1 METAELKAE
10 KREVVGKESSKKLRR
25 EGRVPA
31 VLYSDG
37 ESSTLTVDARDFR
50 SIVHSKSG
58 TNVIVKLKIEGMRS
72 HPSAI
77 IKEIQKNPLRSEYF
91 HIDFQKI
98 AMDEKIN
105 AMVPISVIGEAPGV
119 KEGGMLEQQL
129 WEVELLGLP
138 ADMPGNLV
146 VDVSTLE
153 VGDTLHARD
162 IAIPADVELVTDPE
176 STLLAISLSRAEAEV
191 AKAVEGVEPE
201 LVAGGGGA
209 AAKAAEEKAEAS
221 K

>member
-25 EGRVPA
+25 EGRVPV

-58 TNVIVKLKIEGMRS
+58 TNVIVKLKIAGVRS

-77 IKEIQKNPLRSEYF
+77 IKEIQKNPLRNEYF

-105 AMVPISVIGEAPGV
+105 AMVPISVVGDAPGV

-129 WEVELLGLP
+129 WEVELQGLP
-138 ADMPGNLV
+138 TDMPGNLV
-146 VDVSTLE
+146 VDVSTLQ

-162 IAIPADVELVTDPE
+162 ITIPADIELVTDPDA
-176 STLLAISLSRAEAEV
+176 TLLAISLARGEVEV
-191 AKAVEGVEPE
+191 AEAVEGVEPE
-201 LVAGGGGA
+201 LVGAEGA
-209 AAKAAEEKAEAS
+209 AGAEAAEETEAS
-221 K
+221 E

>member
-37 ESSTLTVDARDFR
+37 ESSTLTVDAREFR

-58 TNVIVKLKIEGMRS
+58 TNVIVKLKIAGVQS
-72 HPSAI
+72 NPSAI

-98 AMDEKIN
+98 AMDEKIS
-105 AMVPISVIGEAPGV
+105 AMVPISVVGDAPGV

-129 WEVELLGLP
+129 WEVELEGLP
-138 ADMPGNLV
+138 MDMPGNLV
-146 VDVSTLE
+146 VDVSTLQ

-162 IAIPADVELVTDPE
+162 IVVPADVELVTDPDA
-176 STLLAISLSRAEAEV
+176 TLLAISLAKAEV
-191 AKAVEGVEPE
+191 EVTEAAEGVEPE
-201 LVAGGGGA
+201 LVGGGGE
-209 AAKAAEEKAEAS
+209 AAEETEAS
-221 K
+221 E

>member
-10 KREVVGKESSKKLRR
+10 KRDVVGKESSKKLRR

-50 SIVHSKSG
+50 AIVHSKSG
-58 TNVIVKLKIEGMRS
+58 TNVIVKLKIAGMRS

-77 IKEIQKNPLRSEYF
+77 IKEIQKNPLRNEYF
-91 HIDFQKI
+91 SIDFQKI

-105 AMVPISVIGEAPGV
+105 AMVPISVVGEAPGV
-119 KEGGMLEQQL
+119 KAGGMLEQQL
-129 WEVELLGLP
+129 WEVELEGLP
-138 ADMPGNLV
+138 TDMPGNLV
-146 VDVSTLE
+146 VDVSTLV
-153 VGDTLHARD
+153 VGAAIHARD
-162 IAIPADVELVTDPE
+162 IVIPADIELVTDPD
-176 STLLAISLSRAEAEV
+176 STILAISLGKAEV
-191 AKAVEGVEPE
+191 EGAEAVEGAEPE
-201 LVAGGGGA
+201 LVASGGA
-209 AAKAAEEKAEAS
+209 AAKAAEKEAEAS